1 MRAQGEGKEDMEQ
14 DTSTTIET
22 SAAGPDIAARLRD
35 VRWRELVG
43 LRSIGFALA
52 RAWVYIMFI
61 GAAASCVTWNGS
73 PIPDVVFGI
82 STVCLFLTMFL
93 PAFRAKEFCMF
104 MSKPHVR
111 WAVPALLCSGTLA
124 VVSSTLSGMPVQA
137 LCVYGG
143 VATGVGS
150 GLLDLGYG
158 ELYRNVPSRQTAFEA
173 PFAFLLA
180 AVVYFVS
187 WWLPPVG
194 ACLRHSSYIELYPLW
209 SFGRVVSGVAA
220 CRASRA
226 HLYRQVCSA
235 RGHLR
240 VPGGSGRRHGA
251 RSVHSG
257 GRHGYARPLPRAVS
271 YCLYRH
277 GGHHLGKPYR
287 AQDV

>member
-1 MRAQGEGKEDMEQ
+1 MEQ
-14 DTSTTIET
+14 DTSTTTET
-22 SAAGPDIAARLRD
+22 SAAEPDIAARLRD

-52 RAWVYIMFI
+52 RAWVYLMFI

-73 PIPDVVFGI
+73 PIPDVAFGI

-93 PAFRAKEFCMF
+93 PAFRAKEFCAC

-111 WAVPALLCSGTLA
+111 WVVPALLCSGTLA
-124 VVSSTLSGMPVQA
+124 VVSSTLSGMPTQA

-194 ACLRHSSYIELYPLW
+194 ACLL
-209 SFGRVVSGVAA
+209 A
-220 CRASRA
+220 
-226 HLYRQVCSA
+226 
-235 RGHLR
+235 
-240 VPGGSGRRHGA
+240 
-251 RSVHSG
+251 
-257 GRHGYARPLPRAVS
+257 
-271 YCLYRH
+271 
-277 GGHHLGKPYR
+277 
-287 AQDV
+287 